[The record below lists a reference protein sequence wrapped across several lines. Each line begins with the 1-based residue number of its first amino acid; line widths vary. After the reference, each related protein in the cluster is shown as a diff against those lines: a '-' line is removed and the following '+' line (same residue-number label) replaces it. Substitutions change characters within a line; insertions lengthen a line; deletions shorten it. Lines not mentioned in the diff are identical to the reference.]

1 MLKKPTAGKM
11 YVKFGIKFVKSN
23 LALESCT
30 LHIVLPVC
38 FWLGISQICV
48 EDRSIMER
56 DFWCICQAMHFPKKA
71 EEGATMCTT
80 KRHVVAVMVLSKHGK
95 LPKGEEENSTFF
107 TSHLLWSLSHCHITV
122 TCQKQF

>member
-11 YVKFGIKFVKSN
+11 YVKFGIKLVESN

-30 LHIVLPVC
+30 LHIVVPVC

-56 DFWCICQAMHFPKKA
+56 DSWCICQAMHFPKKA
-71 EEGATMCTT
+71 KERATMCTT

-95 LPKGEEENSTFF
+95 LPKELSMHVKLV
-107 TSHLLWSLSHCHITV
+107 SHHLLQSAKV
-122 TCQKQF
+122 